1 MPSKYSSYKT
11 AWRRLK
17 QWEEKEAWKKVLNGL
32 VGIGYSTGRLSL
44 SEASIDSTT
53 IEAKKGANSLAL
65 MVTRARRV
73 ARFT

>member
-1 MPSKYSSYKT
+1 MPSKYRSYKT
-11 AWRRLK
+11 AWRRLD
-17 QWEEKEAWKKVLNGL
+17 QWEEKEAWKKVLNGV
-32 VGIGYSTGRLSL
+32 VGISYSTGRLSL

-53 IEAKKGANSLAL
+53 IEAKKGGNSLGL